1 MQPIFNPPAGADA
14 DLIKDSSDRT
24 FMADVVE
31 ASRDVPVIVDFWA
44 PWCGPCKQLGPMLEK
59 SVQAARGK
67 VRLVKINIDENPQIA
82 GQLRVQSIPA
92 VFAFFQGRPIDG
104 FMGALPESQVKQWI
118 DRLIKAAGEG
128 GDDGGLEEA
137 LTAAREALEA
147 GDTET
152 AGAIYSQILQAD
164 QTIAAAYAGL
174 ARVLMATDRLDDAA
188 QFLDQVP
195 AELAKDQD
203 IVAARTA
210 LDLARQTSDIGPVN
224 ELNERLARDPDDHQ
238 ARLDLAMALYA
249 SGKREEAVEALLEIV
264 RRDREWNEQAARKQ
278 LVKFFEAFGPTD
290 KLTILARRKL
300 SSILFS

>member
-14 DLIKDSSDRT
+14 DLIKDSSDRA

-203 IVAARTA
+203 VVAARTA

-290 KLTILARRKL
+290 RLTILARRKL